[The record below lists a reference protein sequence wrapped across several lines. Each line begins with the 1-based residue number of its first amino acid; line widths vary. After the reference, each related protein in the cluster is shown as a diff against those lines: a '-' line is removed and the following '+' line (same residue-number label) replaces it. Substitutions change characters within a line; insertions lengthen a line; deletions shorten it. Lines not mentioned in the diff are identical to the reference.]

1 VDENLSL
8 SHRMVNECLVF
19 ESGPPSPRD
28 IRLILVDD
36 LIALE
41 EDELVELVLRSP
53 SDSRIQFGG
62 TIDLGFGIPLPLFE
76 SITVTITD
84 DDGK

>member
-1 VDENLSL
+1 
-8 SHRMVNECLVF
+8 MVNETLVF

-41 EDELVELVLRSP
+41 EDEVVELVLRSP

-62 TIDLGFGIPLPLFE
+62 TVDLGFFVFQVFE

>member
-1 VDENLSL
+1 
-8 SHRMVNECLVF
+8 MVNETLVF

-41 EDELVELVLRSP
+41 EDEVVELVLRSP

-62 TIDLGFGIPLPLFE
+62 AIDLGFFVFQVFE